1 MPHVDQDFQSILI
14 PSETQAIKAKG
25 QGLRNRLH
33 RSLAVGL
40 ASLFVSLGWA
50 GAAEPAP
57 LKLAY
62 SDWPGWVAWDI
73 GAQKGWFKEAGVQV
87 DLVWFEYVPSMDAFA
102 AGQVD
107 AVCMTNGDAL
117 VTGANGKMGKGIL
130 LNDFSF
136 GNDMVVAKPGIKTMR
151 DLKGKKVGVEV
162 GFVDHLLLLKGLE
175 ANGLAEKDVELVNI
189 PTGQTA
195 QALAS
200 GSVSAIAAWQ
210 PNSGQAL
217 KEVIGSKAIYTS
229 ADAPGLIYDLLY
241 VTPESLAKRGEDW
254 KKVIL
259 VWFKIVDFI
268 QDPKNK
274 TEYLKIMSARVGLK
288 PEEYEPLMKGTHFL
302 NRKESLE
309 RFAKKDGL
317 ESVYGSSKIV
327 DEFNVKYGVYKKPQD
342 IQAYLEPALMK
353 SLK

>member
-1 MPHVDQDFQSILI
+1 MSQLAFGITPNETSAAKSRKSKSIKFWPQKWSRGIL
-14 PSETQAIKAKG
+14 G
-25 QGLRNRLH
+25 F
-33 RSLAVGL
+33 VGI
-40 ASLFVSLGWA
+40 SLFCVAVSI
-50 GAAEPAP
+50 AAEPAA
-57 LKLAY
+57 LKIAY

-73 GAQKGWFKEAGVQV
+73 AAQKGWFKEAGVKV

-102 AGQVD
+102 AGKVD

-117 VTGANGKMGKGIL
+117 VTGANGKVGKGIL
-130 LNDFSF
+130 LNDFSN
-136 GNDMVVAKPGIKTMR
+136 GNDMVVAKPGIKSMK
-151 DLKGKKVGVEV
+151 DLKGKKIGVEV

-175 ANGLAEKDVELVNI
+175 SSGLTEKDVELVNI

-217 KEVIGSKAIYTS
+217 KEVVGSKAVYSS

-241 VTPESLAKRGEDW
+241 VSPESLTKNNEDW
-254 KKVIL
+254 KKVIK
-259 VWFKIVDFI
+259 VWFKVVDFI

-274 TEYLKIMSARVGLK
+274 AEYLKIMSARIGLK

-302 NRKESLE
+302 NHKETLE
-309 RFAKKDGL
+309 RFGKKDGL
-317 ESVYGSSKIV
+317 GSVYGSSKIV
-327 DEFNVKYGVYKKPQD
+327 DDFNVKYGVYKTAQE
-342 IQAYLEPALMK
+342 IGSYLEPSLVQ